1 MANTS
6 APLSEV
12 AVCNMAAT
20 TLDETRIT
28 SLDDDTVLGR
38 FMASQYGYARDE
50 YLRSHPWAFAK
61 RRAVLSPLG
70 DKPAFGWDY
79 QYQLPTNCLRLMP
92 LRRGGYFEG
101 AMPKFEREGSM
112 ILTNEGPV
120 LPIHFIARVTNA
132 SEFEVLFARALGERL
147 ALLAAQRITGKGSY
161 VEKALA
167 LYRAADAEAKAINAL
182 DYGSVEGQYR
192 QDVLDVRMAG

>member
-20 TLDETRIT
+20 TLDEFHIT

-50 YLRSHPWAFAK
+50 YLRTHPWAFAK
-61 RRAVLSPLG
+61 KRAVLAPLG
-70 DKPAFGWDY
+70 EKPAFGWDY
-79 QYQLPTNCLRLMP
+79 QYQLPTDCLRVLP

-120 LPIHFIARVTNA
+120 LPIHYIRRVANA
-132 SEFEVLFARALGERL
+132 AEFEPLFARALGERL

-161 VEKALA
+161 VDKALA
-167 LYRAADAEAKAINAL
+167 LYRAANAEAQMVNAL
-182 DYGSVEGQYR
+182 DYGSIEGQYR
-192 QDVLDVRMAG
+192 QDVLDVRLGG